1 MATNN
6 PKHDNTYLWLLD
18 ENDEMKKNI
27 NNFIGDR
34 IDLKRIIYAKRLD
47 YPEHLSRIQHIDI
60 ALDTRIYNGHTTS
73 SRWFKAVF
81 H

>member
-1 MATNN
+1 MTTHI
-6 PKHDNTYLWLLD
+6 KLWLLD

-47 YPEHLSRIQHIDI
+47 YPEHFIKNT
-60 ALDTRIYNGHTTS
+60 AY
-73 SRWFKAVF
+73 
-81 H
+81 